1 VRLEGRIVDC
11 AVLIAV
17 GVEASDKRRV
27 LGCEIATSKT
37 TINWQR
43 FLQSLL
49 ARGLMG
55 VRLNRL

>member
-1 VRLEGRIVDC
+1 MRLEGRIVDC

>member
-1 VRLEGRIVDC
+1 MRLQGRIVDC

-17 GVEASDKRRV
+17 GVEACGKRRV
-27 LGCEIATSKT
+27 LGCEIATSEAE
-37 TINWQR
+37 INWQR

>member
-1 VRLEGRIVDC
+1 VRLQGRIVDC
-11 AVLIAV
+11 AV
-17 GVEASDKRRV
+17 EACGKRRV

-37 TINWQR
+37 TINWRR